1 MNCSL
6 VLHSLCVNV
15 PTSGILKANLVKLI
29 NTGNEMHYINIL
41 WTFTEKCTR
50 STTITAYNL
59 HPPEREKWRRK
70 PQLQERR
77 KYPQEVG
84 VSGLTGGGSGVDGNQ
99 DETAWHYKL
108 S

>member
-1 MNCSL
+1 
-6 VLHSLCVNV
+6 
-15 PTSGILKANLVKLI
+15 
-29 NTGNEMHYINIL
+29 MHYINIL

-99 DETAWHYKL
+99 DETAWRYKP